1 MVSIKDHLLLL
12 PRLVENVVIT
22 GTLAVAALS
31 LSSTVFAQA
40 IYSCVDGSGR
50 KVTADRPIAEC
61 RDRAQREINPSGT
74 VKRVLEPSLTA
85 DERAAKEEKE
95 KRAAELR
102 EREVE
107 AKRRDRALVLRYPSR
122 DTHDKERAQ
131 ALGQID
137 EVINAVSKRATEL
150 SAQRKAITDDLQFYK
165 SDPTRAPATLKRRL
179 EENDSNQEI
188 QKRFIAEQDMEKK
201 RVNLRFDEELGK
213 LRQLWPMAGLESSK
227 AALVT
232 APASAPASSPKK

>member
-1 MVSIKDHLLLL
+1 MLH
-12 PRLVENVVIT
+12 RLVENVVWT
-22 GTLAVAALS
+22 GAVAVAVLS
-31 LSSTVFAQA
+31 LSSAVFAQA

-50 KVTADRPIAEC
+50 KITADRPIAEC

-102 EREVE
+102 EREAE
-107 AKRRDRALVLRYPSR
+107 EKRRDRALLLRYPNR
-122 DTHDKERAQ
+122 PVHDKERAE

-137 EVINAVSKRATEL
+137 EVLNAASKRASEL
-150 SAQRKAITDDLQFYK
+150 AEQRKAILVDLQFYK
-165 SDPTRAPATLKRRL
+165 ADPTRAPPSLKRRL
-179 EENDSNQEI
+179 EENDSNQAI
-188 QKRFIAEQDMEKK
+188 QKRFLAEQDAEKK

-213 LRQLWPMAGLESSK
+213 LRQLWPLAGVVPSK
-227 AALVT
+227 AAPAT
-232 APASAPASSPKK
+232 TPASAPKK